1 VLQNKI
7 KECVGQNTQNFSK
20 KIAQTEPFNEKKH
33 KNMKNSITKIA
44 ISAWALFLS
53 SGVIFAQKPER
64 INFAKAGSNALVWEQ
79 KVKANGT
86 KDFVFYAKKGQK
98 LLLNLI
104 DDTRQGTMDL
114 GKATI
119 VEPGGEGSYETTIE
133 VTKDYIFSVSNNSD
147 KATSFRISIS
157 LEDPKKATPA
167 KKATSQTA
175 TNSKETVRFAKG
187 ATSTTLTRTIAASG
201 SIDFIINAKKGQK
214 MDFTV
219 GYDFNDSDVEAFL
232 TEPGLQDIS
241 LTTGPKK
248 PNEFVLK
255 NTGNHYLTV
264 NNTTA
269 KKITITLYLDI
280 Q

>member
-1 VLQNKI
+1 
-7 KECVGQNTQNFSK
+7 
-20 KIAQTEPFNEKKH
+20 
-33 KNMKNSITKIA
+33 MKNGMTKIVV
-44 ISAWALFLS
+44 IAWVILLS
-53 SGVIFAQKPER
+53 SGVAFAQKPER
-64 INFAKAGSNALVWEQ
+64 IGFAKAGSNALVWEQ

-104 DDTRQGTMDL
+104 DDTSQGTMDL

-133 VTKDYIFSVSNNSD
+133 VTKDYVFSVSNNSD
-147 KATSFRISIS
+147 KETSFRISIS
-157 LEDPKKATPA
+157 LGNPPKAAPTKKATP
-167 KKATSQTA
+167 QTA
-175 TNSKETVRFAKG
+175 TNAKEIVRFAKG
-187 ATSTTLTRTIAASG
+187 ATSANLTRTIAASG

-219 GYDFNDSDVEAFL
+219 GYDFKDSDVEAFL

-255 NTGNHYLTV
+255 NTGNHRLTV

>member
-1 VLQNKI
+1 M
-7 KECVGQNTQNFSK
+7 K
-20 KIAQTEPFNEKKH
+20 KI
-33 KNMKNSITKIA
+33 KNMKNLITKIVV
-44 ISAWALFLS
+44 SAWALFIS
-53 SGVIFAQKPER
+53 SSVVFAQKTER
-64 INFAKAGSNALVWEQ
+64 IDFAKAGSNSLVWEQ
-79 KVKANGT
+79 TVKAHGT
-86 KDFVFYAKKGQK
+86 KDFVFYAKKGQS

-104 DDTRQGTMDL
+104 DDTHQGTMDL

-133 VTKDYIFSVSNNSD
+133 VTKDYIFSVSNNSN

-157 LEDPKKATPA
+157 LGDPPKNAPA
-167 KKATSQTA
+167 KKAAPQAA
-175 TNSKETVRFAKG
+175 TNTKETVRFAKG

-214 MDFTV
+214 MNFTV
-219 GYDFNDSDVEAFL
+219 GYNFKDSDVEAFL

-241 LTTGPKK
+241 LTTGPKN
-248 PNEFVLK
+248 PNEFIVK
-255 NTGNHYLTV
+255 STGNHRLTV

-269 KKITITLYLDI
+269 KKISITLYLSI